1 MSGKQHPQL
10 QNVWRDSG
18 RPGVDLLVQAMRRKG
33 FKVTRTEAAQFV
45 KGQTGKQLFRPPAR
59 SIGKVTALRA
69 GFKWQAD
76 LIDFT
81 SRDPSKNR
89 GYRYVLV
96 LVDVFTRLVQ
106 AEPMRGKKAA
116 DTVSAFEAIL
126 NNSGTKPAILDT
138 DVGGE
143 FEGIFE
149 KRLRDLHI
157 IHVQKDPRH
166 KDAIAVVDAAI
177 ARIKQAVA
185 QELVE
190 TGSESWID
198 ALPRAIGA
206 LNTRPSAHLL
216 GSAPDDVEDN
226 APLNYALEARAG
238 EDVLANSKQ
247 LTRATKMLL
256 DAGAYRVLLPRR
268 EWQRTDQPKYSS
280 EVHEVQSIK
289 NGYVFSKSGL
299 RHQIRFAAPVPKDSQ
314 TIRVPRAIMPGDAA
328 RDDARREVLKPFIEA
343 LKGHLG
349 GGSATLMQAGMFLS
363 KVPGY
368 TDAMKN
374 LKLHDAGFRV
384 VAALFDDLDVFG
396 GEGAQT
402 RVKVTPKKNAS
413 TAKNL

>member
-1 MSGKQHPQL
+1 
-10 QNVWRDSG
+10 
-18 RPGVDLLVQAMRRKG
+18 
-33 FKVTRTEAAQFV
+33 
-45 KGQTGKQLFRPPAR
+45 
-59 SIGKVTALRA
+59 
-69 GFKWQAD
+69 
-76 LIDFT
+76 
-81 SRDPSKNR
+81 
-89 GYRYVLV
+89 
-96 LVDVFTRLVQ
+96 
-106 AEPMRGKKAA
+106 
-116 DTVSAFEAIL
+116 
-126 NNSGTKPAILDT
+126 
-138 DVGGE
+138 
-143 FEGIFE
+143 
-149 KRLRDLHI
+149 
-157 IHVQKDPRH
+157 VQKDPRH

-206 LNTRPSAHLL
+206 LNTRPSVHLL

-238 EDVLANSKQ
+238 EDILANSKQ

-314 TIRVPRAIMPGDAA
+314 TIRVLRAILPGDAA

-349 GGSATLMQAGMFLS
+349 GSSATLMQAGMFLS
-363 KVPGY
+363 RVPGY

-402 RVKVTPKKNAS
+402 RVRVMPKKKRLPGDEPMNSQQAS
-413 TAKNL
+413 QPIPVSGDHLKVISMGASRSRDIQVSGREVLGTDVMQPYHAM